1 MDCIFSTDRQ
11 RDAREMSKQAASNCL
26 SVRSGFTLHTSPID
40 FFCLLPSDGIKHAIN
55 GVYTALMGGGGWAWL
70 LLRNNK
76 VHGIISRSHGA
87 CQQGAEVEKTMC
99 QCVRAS
105 ITPSPLI
112 AARGALLHSWLIV
125 CEAAAPQL
133 LHAEGGDTHNLF
145 FCADSRGLMNRW
157 VEFVKEQ

>member
-1 MDCIFSTDRQ
+1 MDCIFSKDRQ
-11 RDAREMSKQAASNCL
+11 RDACQMSKQAASNCL
-26 SVRSGFTLHTSPID
+26 SARSGFTLHTFLID
-40 FFCLLPSDGIKHAIN
+40 FFLLPSAGIKHAIN
-55 GVYTALMGGGGWAWL
+55 GVCTNGGRGGGVIWL

-125 CEAAAPQL
+125 CEAASPQF

-145 FCADSRGLMNRW
+145 FVQTPMD
-157 VEFVKEQ
+157 

>member
-1 MDCIFSTDRQ
+1 
-11 RDAREMSKQAASNCL
+11 
-26 SVRSGFTLHTSPID
+26 
-40 FFCLLPSDGIKHAIN
+40 
-55 GVYTALMGGGGWAWL
+55 MGAGWFWL

-87 CQQGAEVEKTMC
+87 CQQGAEVGKTMC

-105 ITPSPLI
+105 ITPSLLI

-125 CEAAAPQL
+125 CEAAAPEL

-145 FCADSRGLMNRW
+145 LCGLPWIN
-157 VEFVKEQ
+157 E